1 MYYQKKLFSGT
12 LAVVEAGLKGFKT
25 DGAGCTTGYGNGFCI
40 CYNVK
45 QNLSLEGSDGLKKRI
60 LEILEQDDRISP
72 KDIAIM
78 LNLPEEEVVEQ
89 IAQMEEQG
97 IIVKYHAL
105 VNWEKVDDDLVEAM
119 IAVEVEPE
127 RDVGFDDIAERIS
140 NFPEVRAL
148 YLMSGS
154 YDLSVFVT
162 GRDIREVARFVSTK
176 LATIDR
182 VKSTVTYF
190 VLRKYKQEGVLLDG
204 KVKPKRMAVSP

>member
-1 MYYQKKLFSGT
+1 M
-12 LAVVEAGLKGFKT
+12 
-25 DGAGCTTGYGNGFCI
+25 
-40 CYNVK
+40 
-45 QNLSLEGSDGLKKRI
+45 
-60 LEILEQDDRISP
+60 EQDDRISP

-190 VLRKYKQEGVLLDG
+190 VLKKYKQEGVLLDG

>member
-1 MYYQKKLFSGT
+1 L
-12 LAVVEAGLKGFKT
+12 
-25 DGAGCTTGYGNGFCI
+25 N
-40 CYNVK
+40 
-45 QNLSLEGSDGLKKRI
+45 KRI
-60 LEILEQDDRISP
+60 LEILEQDNRVSP
-72 KDIAIM
+72 KDIATM
-78 LNLPEEEVVEQ
+78 LDLTEDEVIDQ

-119 IAVEVEPE
+119 IAVQVEPE
-127 RDVGFDDIAERIS
+127 RDVGFDDIAERIY

-154 YDLSVFVT
+154 YDLSVFVE
-162 GRDIREVARFVSTK
+162 GRDIREVAHFVSTK

-190 VLRKYKQEGVLLDG
+190 VLKKYKQEGVILDG
-204 KVKPKRMAVSP
+204 KTKPKRMAVSP